1 MGFAQFVKIS
11 PSVSFL
17 VSGSLGFSC
26 QRTKK
31 APRSGCFSLFLWN
44 FFGKNQ
50 SEITN
55 TDSILPIWA
64 QLAVAVGA
72 NLPSAPLTTP
82 AFCST

>member
-17 VSGSLGFSC
+17 VRGSLGFSC

-31 APRSGCFSLFLWN
+31 APRSGCFSFVLWN

-50 SEITN
+50 SEITKAD
-55 TDSILPIWA
+55 TILHSSPRP
-64 QLAVAVGA
+64 AVAVGL
-72 NLPSAPLTTP
+72 NLPSVPLTTP
-82 AFCST
+82 AFCRT